1 MPAPATSRSFK
12 IWFALLGVALCVL
25 VSLLLILHYSQRQS
39 LLTRDGRAEEAL
51 VASANRMD
59 REFLRFRHALNEHDK
74 PGASIEQLQI
84 RTEALGA
91 QVRELKN
98 APQANIFLSGAERAL
113 VMERLQSLQSYAAKL
128 SQTPTHEPAD
138 LQGLRQIA
146 DGLAPEVISLTGQA
160 TAWGARQSVVQREQW
175 LQGNLRILVVS
186 ALIALLLTLAL
197 VLLGMQYQRRVKAQ
211 VKSQEL
217 SDYFRETQIKAESAS
232 RGKSRFLANMSHEL
246 RTPFNG
252 IYGML
257 SLLGT
262 TTLNEQQ
269 ADYLK
274 TANASAS
281 HLLNVLN
288 DILDL
293 SALEEGKITLQTGPV
308 DLHQLMRDVEE
319 VMRAQALAKNLQYTV
334 TVAPTVPRWVLLDEK
349 RVKQILFN
357 LVNNAIKFTNE
368 GSVQVQLER
377 VGTAVNASG
386 QIKLAMRVED
396 TGIGIP
402 SEALEKLFQRFNQV
416 HNGLHDEYGGTGLG
430 LEISQSL
437 AHLMDGN
444 IKVKS
449 AAGSGSCFTLRIPTS
464 LATPKAPVRERPAF
478 VIDPP
483 TRAERAY
490 RILVVEDNQVNQ
502 KFMDILLKRMGYL
515 TFFCENGLLAVKR
528 VQAET
533 FDLVL
538 MDLHM
543 PVMNGVDA
551 TRAIRALDHPASKLP
566 IIALTADVMSEAHDQ
581 AMAAGVN
588 QFVTKPVHLA
598 RLQEAIQVH
607 LTPPPEAARPSVL

>member
-1 MPAPATSRSFK
+1 MPRPSSSRSFK
-12 IWFALLGVALCVL
+12 IWFSLLGFALCVL
-25 VSLLLILHYSQRQS
+25 IGLLFILHYSQRQS
-39 LLTRDGRAEEAL
+39 LLTRDVRAEDAL
-51 VASANRMD
+51 VAAANRMD
-59 REFLRFRHALNEHDK
+59 REYLRFRQALGEHDK
-74 PGASIEQLQI
+74 ASNVHEQLQI
-84 RTEALGA
+84 RNEALTA
-91 QVRELKN
+91 RVRELKE
-98 APQANIFLSGAERAL
+98 APQASVFLSSPERAL
-113 VMERLQSLQSYAAKL
+113 VMERLQSLQNYATKL
-128 SQTPTHEPAD
+128 SQVPTLEPAD

-146 DGLAPEVISLTGQA
+146 DGLAPEVINITGQA
-160 TAWGARQSVVQREQW
+160 TAWSARQSALQREQW

-186 ALIALLLTLAL
+186 ALVILLLAVALL
-197 VLLGMQYQRRVKAQ
+197 VLGMQYQRRVKAQ

-262 TTLNEQQ
+262 TTLSEQQ

-308 DLHQLMRDVEE
+308 DVHQMMREVEE
-319 VMRAQALAKNLQYTV
+319 VMRPQALVKNLQYPV
-334 TVAPTVPRWVLLDEK
+334 HVAANVPRWVVLDEK

-357 LVNNAIKFTNE
+357 LVNNAIKFTNQ
-368 GSVQVQLER
+368 GSVTVQIDR
-377 VGTAVNASG
+377 VGASVNPSG
-386 QIKLAMRVED
+386 QITLAMRVED

-416 HNGLHDEYGGTGLG
+416 HNGLNDEYGGTGLG

-437 AHLMDGN
+437 AQLMDGH

-449 AAGSGSCFTLRIPTS
+449 AAGSGSCFTLRVPTN
-464 LATPKAPVRERPAF
+464 LATPKAPARERPTF
-478 VIDPP
+478 VLDPP
-483 TRAERAY
+483 TKAERAY

-502 KFMDILLKRMGYL
+502 KFMDILLKRMGYH
-515 TFFCENGLLAVKR
+515 TSFCENGLLAVQR
-528 VQAET
+528 VQT
-533 FDLVL
+533 DPFDLVL

-543 PVMNGVDA
+543 PVMNGVEA
-551 TRAIRALDHPASKLP
+551 TRAIRALNHPASKFP

-581 AMAAGVN
+581 AMDAGVN
-588 QFVTKPVHLA
+588 QFVTKPVHLS

-607 LTPPPEAARPSVL
+607 LAPQPEPTRFSVL

>member
-1 MPAPATSRSFK
+1 MPNATTSRSFK
-12 IWFALLGVALCVL
+12 IWFSLLGFALCLL
-25 VSLLLILHYSQRQS
+25 VGLLFILHYSQRQS
-39 LLTRDGRAEEAL
+39 LLNRDLRAEDAL
-51 VASANRMD
+51 VAAANRMD
-59 REFLRFRHALNEHDK
+59 REFLRFRQALSEHDK
-74 PGASIEQLQI
+74 ANNALEQLQI
-84 RTEALGA
+84 RNEALSA
-91 QVRELKN
+91 RVRELKES
-98 APQANIFLSGAERAL
+98 PQGGLFLASPERAL
-113 VMERLQSLQSYAAKL
+113 VMERLQSLQTFATKL
-128 SQTPTHEPAD
+128 SQTYTLDPAE
-138 LQGLRQIA
+138 LQGLRQLT
-146 DGLAPEVISLTGQA
+146 DGLAPEVINITGQA
-160 TAWGARQSVVQREQW
+160 TAWGARQSTLQRDQW
-175 LQGNLRILVVS
+175 LQGNMRILVVS
-186 ALIALLLTLAL
+186 ALIVLLLTVALGVLAL
-197 VLLGMQYQRRVKAQ
+197 QYQRRVRAQ
-211 VKSQEL
+211 AKSQQL
-217 SDYFRETQIKAESAS
+217 TDYFRETQIKAESAS

-262 TTLNEQQ
+262 TTLSEQQ

-293 SALEEGKITLQTGPV
+293 SALEEGKINLQTGPV
-308 DLHQLMRDVEE
+308 DLHQMMRDVEE
-319 VMRAQALAKNLQYTV
+319 VMRPQAQGKNLQYTV
-334 TVAPTVPRWVLLDEK
+334 HVAANVPRWVVLDEK

-357 LVNNAIKFTNE
+357 LVNNAIKFTNQ
-368 GSVQVQLER
+368 GSVTVQLDR
-377 VGTAVNASG
+377 VGAAVNPSG
-386 QIKLAMRVED
+386 QMTLAVRVED

-416 HNGLHDEYGGTGLG
+416 HNGLNDEYGGTGLG

-437 AHLMDGN
+437 AQLMDGH

-449 AAGSGSCFTLRIPTS
+449 AAGSGSCFTLRIPTT
-464 LATPKAPVRERPAF
+464 LATPKAPARERPAF
-478 VIDPP
+478 VLDPP

-502 KFMDILLKRMGYL
+502 KFMDILLKRMGYH
-515 TFFCENGLLAVKR
+515 TTFCENGLLAVQR
-528 VQAET
+528 VQTEP

-566 IIALTADVMSEAHDQ
+566 IIALTADVMSDAHDQ
-581 AMAAGVN
+581 AMDAGVN
-588 QFVTKPVHLA
+588 QFVTKPIHLA
-598 RLQEAIQVH
+598 RLQEAIH
-607 LTPPPEAARPSVL
+607 LHLAPPPEPTRFSVL